1 MQINERLKVSLR
13 DAIISNIQSIPNLGY
28 VEVILSG
35 ANSIVFMFRV
45 YAKRF
50 YDFEIQDEVVN
61 YCNFRRVFKSLI
73 LSIPEFAKPELLDC
87 IAIGESIVQDIN
99 TPMDDA
105 IAEMKDSMCEFNHNK
120 GYGSIVNIIAYC
132 NRFNPPKEVTSVFN
146 KILYGDSREMM
157 AAFRSDIF
165 VGFLKDNFG
174 KTATRW
180 LRDVEP
186 IFAYE
191 LLGDSTTV
199 APKAFSTLASLGNK
213 D

>member
-1 MQINERLKVSLR
+1 MEINERLKVSLR
-13 DAIISNIQSIPNLGY
+13 DVIISNIQS
-28 VEVILSG
+28 LSNFRDG
-35 ANSIVFMFRV
+35 ASTLRIANDLIFMFRV
-45 YAKRF
+45 YVKRF
-50 YDFEIQDEVVN
+50 YDVEIPNEGITIH
-61 YCNFRRVFKSLI
+61 NFQKVFKALI
-73 LSIPEFAKPELLDC
+73 CTILEFAKPELLDC

-99 TPMDDA
+99 IPTDDA

-132 NRFNPPKEVTSVFN
+132 NRLNLPKEVASVFN

-191 LLGDSTTV
+191 LLGAPITV